1 MKKLFYSAS
10 FYMILGL
17 LFGVFYREFTKINDY
32 SGVTQLSTLHTHTL
46 ILGMFFFLIVLTL
59 EKVFT
64 LSSNKNFGKWF
75 AFYHVSLLGI
85 LATMTVRGIY
95 QVKGMELAGLNH
107 VAGLTHTL
115 YAIAIVWFFIQ
126 LKKKI

>member
-17 LFGVFYREFTKINDY
+17 LFGVFYREFTKANNFTGI
-32 SGVTQLSTLHTHTL
+32 TQLATLHTHTL

-59 EKVFT
+59 EKVFS
-64 LSSNKNFGKWF
+64 LSSNKNFGKWI
-75 AFYHVSLLGI
+75 AFYHISLLGV
-85 LATMTVRGIY
+85 LATMTIRGIY
-95 QVKGMELAGLNH
+95 QVKSMDLVGLNYI
-107 VAGLTHTL
+107 AGLTHTL
-115 YAIAIVWFFIQ
+115 YAIAIVWFFIL

>member
-10 FYMILGL
+10 FYMFLGL
-17 LFGVFYREFTKINDY
+17 LFGVFYREFTKINNY
-32 SGVTQLSTLHTHTL
+32 SGITQLSTLHTHTL

-59 EKVFT
+59 EKVFS
-64 LSSNKNFGKWF
+64 LSSNKSFGKWIV
-75 AFYHVSLLGI
+75 FYHVTLLGV

-95 QVKGMELAGLNH
+95 QVNGMDFVGLNH
-107 VAGLTHTL
+107 IAGLTHTL
-115 YAIAIVWFFIQ
+115 YAIAIVWFFLL